1 MMNRSFVKCLFL
13 GASALALA
21 ACNPGGGEGESS
33 SSQATESAAVQTT
46 STGASAAIPLSDV
59 DPDDQAALEA
69 EPAYGDTLSL
79 IGSQGCAAPAN
90 VAYGM
95 GFFEEEGLDV
105 ELFTAQT
112 SPMDAVGTG
121 QAVLGTDH
129 ITSSLVPMSNDVNA
143 QYVGPMHT
151 GCKAL
156 FVAPDSDIESLE
168 DLEGKKVGIHDGI
181 GASDHNIALRFL
193 EADGVDTDSINFVQT
208 DVAAS
213 PQAIASGELDAAI
226 YAENYAAPFVADGS
240 MESIRSLTFDDDF
253 KDEICCAYFANK
265 DFARENPIHTKRLM
279 RAINKALA
287 FASQEQ
293 DDYVAYLFE
302 NDLISGDEQAGY
314 DFIKS
319 LQYDVTTDQMNN
331 TLRGISKAYMD
342 LGILDGSKS
351 IDEIMEQVWGPVDLE
366 LPAYEG

>member
-21 ACNPGGGEGESS
+21 ACNPGGREGESS

-46 STGASAAIPLSDV
+46 STGATAAIPLSDV

-69 EPAYGDTLSL
+69 EPAYGDT
-79 IGSQGCAAPAN
+79 IGVISESGCSAPSN
-90 VAYGM
+90 VAYHIGY
-95 GFFEEEGLDV
+95 FEEEGLDV
-105 ELFTAQT
+105 ELFVSQT
-112 SPMDAVGTG
+112 SAMDAVGTG
-121 QAVLGTDH
+121 QAILGSDH
-129 ITSSLVPMSNDVNA
+129 VTSSLVPMTNDVNA
-143 QYVGPMHT
+143 QYVGGMHT

-156 FVAPDSDIESLE
+156 FAAQNSDIESVE
-168 DLEGKKVGIHDGI
+168 DLEGKKVAIHDGI

-193 EADGVDTDSINFVQT
+193 QADGVDTDSIDFVQT

-213 PQAIASGELDAAI
+213 PKALESGEIDAAI
-226 YAENYAAPFVADGS
+226 YAENYAAPFVSDGS
-240 MESIRSLTFDDDF
+240 MESIRSITFDDDF
-253 KDEICCAYFANK
+253 KDEICCAYFVNK
-265 DFARENPIHTKRLM
+265 DFARENPIHTKKLM
-279 RAINKALA
+279 RAINKVLA

-319 LQYDVTTDQMNN
+319 LQYDVTTQQMEE
-331 TLRGISKAYMD
+331 TLVETAEDYME
-342 LGILDGSKS
+342 LGIIDDSKS
-351 IDEIMEQVWGPVDLE
+351 IEQILEQVWGPVDLE